1 MHASAGAL
9 AGAKRPAR
17 SESPPGA
24 LFVPRKRRTPAAGAH
39 SAAASGATHVELP
52 GALAPAAA
60 HAGSSAGAG
69 AEGAHGH
76 VRAPPPALA
85 KARSGDNLDA
95 WQARCRASS
104 GAAGASSDYGNAP
117 VQDLTAR
124 PLSWSEYIKVM

>member
-9 AGAKRPAR
+9 AGTKRPAR

-24 LFVPRKRRTPAAGAH
+24 LFVPRKRRTPAVGAH
-39 SAAASGATHVELP
+39 SAAASGATHMDFP
-52 GALAPAAA
+52 SAPAAVA
-60 HAGSSAGAG
+60 VHASSGAGAG
-69 AEGAHGH
+69 AEGALSLA
-76 VRAPPPALA
+76 RAPPPALA

-124 PLSWSEYIKVM
+124 PLRRSERFQVM